1 MFNKADIEKYFMAEK
16 SFGLVFAIAGTV
28 AVVAAV
34 VFYFSLKTNFYKGAA
49 MPLVLV
55 GLLFGVAG
63 FTVFKRSDADRMR
76 NVYAF
81 DMNPDELKNKE
92 LPRMEKVMKNF
103 VALKYAE
110 SALFLVGLVLFIYFK
125 NNEAQQ
131 FWKGFGLLLAVMAL
145 LAWGADHFA
154 EKRGA
159 VYYNGLKSFLASR

>member
-16 SFGLVFAIAGTV
+16 SFGLVFAIAGAV